1 MDEIEE
7 LRRLLREE
15 QRLREEERRRR
26 EEERK
31 QEQRRFEE
39 EQFRREEEQR
49 RREEEQRRREE
60 EQRRREE
67 EQRRREEEQ
76 RRREEA
82 ERLAKASLPLT
93 LQQYLEAC
101 HSLDLAVDVVTDRSL
116 TTQGD
121 TTNPTGRIFPRRIIP
136 WENFP
141 AKQQKIWEKLSISPE
156 FASQTVFPSQHQ
168 LSYVKSILQPISSE
182 IGLRNFERDVVENAV
197 QKMVDETY
205 KDPILRNGLGLKGT
219 VTFESH
225 TNLGEH
231 SDSTLQSMER
241 MSISGSDS
249 RALASASTTRTR
261 GQKPR
266 RKAKGKGNRA
276 DQFCIYRTSEGK
288 NVPTIAIEY
297 KAPHKLSVDE
307 IVTGLDSEIR
317 PERDVINKDGQGFT
331 FNARALTAAVVTQ
344 LFSYMIGKGIRYGY
358 FCTGQ
363 AFGFLNIPDDPST
376 VYCAVCVP
384 KLDVMDDDENR
395 LHRTAAAQVFA
406 FLVQALLATPPAES
420 WHDDAE
426 KLGRWDVEYE
436 DILSKIPPS
445 ERKDKEPRASPYKPQ
460 RWKGFTRSPIRTR
473 SSCQPPVTRPA
484 RSEDQDDYDPPS
496 PTPNLSGMGKK
507 QVQSAKTDSSGGG
520 ESGQRT
526 QRQSRQQQQR
536 QRGETQPHIED
547 RLYCTHRCLLGLAHG
562 GPLDEDCPNVH
573 YHGRVH
579 IPQAKFLRLIRA
591 QLARDRGP
599 DADCISLYLSGSRG
613 ALFKVRLSS
622 YGYTFVAKG
631 MESFDHKFLAHESQ
645 VYCRLH
651 PIQGKY
657 VPVCLGIVEL
667 IRPYHYDGGVYTSF
681 LFLSWA
687 GQSLTRCINPA
698 NKLSLVNGVTT
709 ALKELHRLGVL
720 HCDAEPRNMLFDP
733 KLGSI
738 MLVDFERSEFRDR
751 HPLASVSSNT
761 EGRKRKHGVNRKQ
774 SEDDWAKELRSAA
787 NLVLWRPTAHDI
799 HLR

>member
-7 LRRLLREE
+7 VRRLLREE
-15 QRLREEERRRR
+15 QRLRDEERRQR

-31 QEQRRFEE
+31 EE
-39 EQFRREEEQR
+39 R
-49 RREEEQRRREE
+49 RRL
-60 EQRRREE
+60 
-67 EQRRREEEQ
+67 EEEQ

-82 ERLAKASLPLT
+82 EELAKSSLPLT

-101 HSLDLAVDVVTDRSL
+101 HSLDVSVNVVTDRSL

-136 WENFP
+136 WVDFP
-141 AKQQKIWEKLSISPE
+141 RRQQEIWERLSISPG
-156 FASQTVFPSQHQ
+156 FSSQTVFPSQHQ
-168 LSYVKSILQPISSE
+168 LSYVESILQPISSE
-182 IGLRNFERDVVENAV
+182 IGLRHFERDVVENAV
-197 QKMVDETY
+197 QKLVDETY
-205 KDPILRNGLGLKGT
+205 KDPILREGLDLKGT

-225 TNLGEH
+225 TNLGER
-231 SDSTLQSMER
+231 SDSVLQSMEH
-241 MSISGSDS
+241 MSISENDTRS
-249 RALASASTTRTR
+249 LPSASTTKAR

-266 RKAKGKGNRA
+266 RRAKGKGNRA
-276 DQFCIYRTSEGK
+276 DQFCIYRTSEGR
-288 NVPTIAIEY
+288 NIPTIAIEY

-307 IVTGLDSEIR
+307 ITTGLNSEIR
-317 PERDVINKDGQGFT
+317 PERDVINMEGQGFT

-384 KLDVMDDDENR
+384 KQDVMDDDENR

-426 KLGRWDVEYE
+426 KLGRWVVEYE

-445 ERKDKEPRASPYKPQ
+445 ERKGKVPRASPYKPQ

-473 SSCQPPVTRPA
+473 SSCQPLDTQPA
-484 RSEDQDDYDPPS
+484 RSADEDDYDPPS
-496 PTPNLSGMGKK
+496 PTPNLSGIGKK
-507 QVQSAKTDSSGGG
+507 QGQSAKTHSRGGG
-520 ESGQRT
+520 KSSQRT
-526 QRQSRQQQQR
+526 QRQIRQQQQQQQ
-536 QRGETQPHIED
+536 QRGQTQPRIED
-547 RLYCTHRCLLGLAHG
+547 RLYCTQRCLLGLAHG
-562 GPLDEDCPNVH
+562 GPIDEDCPNVH

-579 IPQAKFLRLIRA
+579 IPQNNFLHLIRA

-599 DADCISLYLSGSRG
+599 DADCVSLYLSGSRG

-631 MESFDHKFLAHESQ
+631 MESFDQKFLTHESQ
-645 VYCRLH
+645 IYCRLQ
-651 PIQGKY
+651 PIQGKH
-657 VPVCLGIVEL
+657 VPVCLGIVDL
-667 IRPYHYDGGVYTSF
+667 IRPCHYDGGVYTHF

-687 GQSLTRCINPA
+687 GQSLSQCISPTIKRCFTKSI
-698 NKLSLVNGVTT
+698 TT

-733 KLGSI
+733 KQGSV
-738 MLVDFERSEFRDR
+738 MLIDFERSVFRDR
-751 HPLASVSSNT
+751 QPLASMNSNSQ
-761 EGRKRKHGVNRKQ
+761 GQKRKRGTRYKQ
-774 SEDDWAKELRSAA
+774 REDDCAKEIQFAA
-787 NLVLWRPTAHDI
+787 NLVERRVSNTNTHSQRAWGHKLAN
-799 HLR
+799 